1 MAVSRAD
8 ALTGTKKQL
17 EFFSDFNNNFNKT
30 PFGNQLARL
39 VNENS
44 VEQSLRNLIK
54 TNLGER
60 LFQPTIGS
68 DIYASLFEN
77 NFPENLTTLELFIKT
92 TIRNN
97 EPRVILNNITVTSD
111 SIDEH
116 TITVRL
122 EYSLINNPE
131 ELTLDIILKRVR

>member
-97 EPRVILNNITVTSD
+97 EPRVILNDITVTSD

>member
-97 EPRVILNNITVTSD
+97 EPRVLLNDITVTSD

>member
-1 MAVSRAD
+1 MAVTRAD
-8 ALTGTKKQL
+8 VLTGTKKQA

-39 VNENS
+39 VNENA

-60 LFQPTIGS
+60 LFQPRIGS
-68 DIYASLFEN
+68 DVYASLFEN

-116 TITVRL
+116 TVTVKL

>member
-1 MAVSRAD
+1 MAVTRAD
-8 ALTGTKKQL
+8 TLTGTKKQL

-39 VNENS
+39 VNENA

-54 TNLGER
+54 TNIGER
-60 LFQPTIGS
+60 LFQPQIGS
-68 DIYASLFEN
+68 DVYASLFEN
-77 NFPENLTTLELFIKT
+77 NMPENLTTLELFIKT

-111 SIDEH
+111 SVDEH
-116 TITVRL
+116 TMTIKL

>member
-1 MAVSRAD
+1 MAVTRAD
-8 ALTGTKKQL
+8 VLTGTKKQT

-39 VNENS
+39 VNENA

-60 LFQPTIGS
+60 LFQPRIGS
-68 DIYASLFEN
+68 DVYASLFEN

-116 TITVRL
+116 TVTVKL

>member
-1 MAVSRAD
+1 MAVTRAD
-8 ALTGTKKQL
+8 TLTGTKKQL

-39 VNENS
+39 VNENA

-54 TNLGER
+54 TNIGER
-60 LFQPTIGS
+60 LFQPQIGS
-68 DIYASLFEN
+68 DVYASLFEN
-77 NFPENLTTLELFIKT
+77 NMPENLTTLELFIKT

-111 SIDEH
+111 SVDEH
-116 TITVRL
+116 TIIIKL

>member
-111 SIDEH
+111 SMDEH